1 MGLPFNSQ
9 VPHFLERTKMYC
21 AKVLPLVF
29 DNSLSYYES
38 LCKFMHKL
46 NECIDAINAQNLNII
61 EFTHMVS
68 LEIEKFESY
77 IENRMTEFE
86 NQLKTEWLNFKSE
99 LETEWAE
106 EKEINRLFRE
116 NMETEFENFKTLVN
130 TNFNNLRTELVNDL
144 TTFKNNLEEQQDDF
158 ETHILSL
165 QTAFEAREQ
174 AARVA
179 YQNNL
184 NNLFDQWKVD
194 TLNAFNQ
201 SISGWETD
209 TKADLER
216 YFNLYINQKI
226 ATETAILQE
235 SINQVNS
242 ALMQERGVR
251 ETADNDLQEQINQL
265 TPEGGIKADM
275 PDADGNS
282 QLYKINQT
290 TQQRENIYPVIN
302 AQGGEDDRVFFNYDL
317 HLNEN
322 YFRQTIEHRN
332 GTILTN
338 TSIIPHNA
346 NRDAHTYIS
355 DCFMIP
361 TDKLPSRPSN
371 PVYTLMF
378 LTIQLI
384 PMTENAANNTNVS
397 ILLLND
403 ANDSSYQIRYENR
416 TVEEAGEQV
425 TKEFLIIP
433 AAIVNESINDIG
445 IGVLKIACSFSW
457 YVGGNVHGSGGS
469 IAVDNDL
476 STTSENPVM
485 NRVIT
490 SALNQRPTT
499 SDMNTALSGKADTTT
514 VDSLSQVVANKADA
528 STVSQIQTDLSGKI
542 AYNDIQHTLNPNTN
556 LPISSAVLTSAI
568 NAKLDTSAILPQL
581 DPQSGMPVASSVLTS
596 SLNSLRS
603 DVTQNQVDMIHYNSR
618 SNETHDKYAKQL
630 WKYSDNTFTTKE
642 NIYPFTGSLFQ
653 RFNDFIRFDSESTHY
668 ITVSDDPFPYVTHSA
683 ALVVKS
689 YIDKNKI
696 YGYRYTNSPYH
707 YIDETAKY
715 LTIIIDRTVVGGSDS
730 PCLDSILVY
739 IDGNYKLYKKPYGY
753 DVTGL
758 GYYTVFEYRLN
769 DNVETKCITSLS
781 VYYEK
786 NRKFENINS
795 L

>member
-1 MGLPFNSQ
+1 MGIPFNSQ

-144 TTFKNNLEEQQDDF
+144 TIFKNNLEEQQDDF

-201 SISGWETD
+201 AISGWETD
-209 TKADLER
+209 TKVDLER
-216 YFNLYINQKI
+216 YFNLYINQRI
-226 ATETAILQE
+226 ATETATLQE

-275 PDADGNS
+275 PNADGNS

-317 HLNEN
+317 RTNTN
-322 YFRQTIEHRN
+322 YLDKTVSAKN
-332 GTILTN
+332 ATILTN
-338 TSIIPHNA
+338 TAIISHNA

-361 TDKLPSRPSN
+361 TEKLPSRPSTPLN
-371 PVYTLMF
+371 A
-378 LTIQLI
+378 LTYLSTQLLPI
-384 PMTENAANNTNVS
+384 VENSANETNVN

-403 ANDSSYQIRYENR
+403 TTGVYGQVRYENR
-416 TVEEAGEQV
+416 TVEEQGEQV

-433 AAIVNESINDIG
+433 AVIVNEGINDIG
-445 IGVLKIACSFSW
+445 IGSLKIACSFSW

-499 SDMNTALSGKADTTT
+499 TEVNTLLASKADTTT
-514 VDSLSQVVANKADA
+514 VNSLSQVVASKADT
-528 STVSQIQTDLSGKI
+528 STVTQIQTDLSQKI
-542 AYNDIQHTLNPNTN
+542 AYNDIQYTLNPNTN

-581 DPQSGMPVASSVLTS
+581 DPQSSMPVASSVLTS

-603 DVTQNQVDMIHYNSR
+603 DVTQNQVDMIHRTLDSGTGNS
-618 SNETHDKYAKQL
+618 QL
-630 WKYSDNTFTTKE
+630 WKYTDNTFTTTE
-642 NIYPFTGSLFQ
+642 NIYPVIQDNSPFAGMRKLEFKANPSTSDDVFVMRSGSGTPLTPINASMGSFAHGVTTNFSKTMYLYIKTSLISGSTLDEMIGNIFVLKQEYRALSTGITPS
-653 RFNDFIRFDSESTHY
+653 ISESY
-668 ITVSDDPFPYVTHSA
+668 LEITYTAPTTSGDKYMSFIVF
-683 ALVVKS
+683 VK
-689 YIDKNKI
+689 
-696 YGYRYTNSPYH
+696 
-707 YIDETAKY
+707 
-715 LTIIIDRTVVGGSDS
+715 
-730 PCLDSILVY
+730 
-739 IDGNYKLYKKPYGY
+739 
-753 DVTGL
+753 
-758 GYYTVFEYRLN
+758 
-769 DNVETKCITSLS
+769 
-781 VYYEK
+781 
-786 NRKFENINS
+786 
-795 L
+795 

>member
-130 TNFNNLRTELVNDL
+130 TNFNNLRTELINDL

-184 NNLFDQWKVD
+184 NNLFEQWKVD

-201 SISGWETD
+201 AISGWETD

-302 AQGGEDDRVFFNYDL
+302 AQGGEDDRIFFNYDL
-317 HLNEN
+317 RTNTSYLDKTVTSKNA
-322 YFRQTIEHRN
+322 TV
-332 GTILTN
+332 LTN
-338 TSIIPHNA
+338 TAIITHNA

-361 TDKLPSRPSN
+361 TDKLPSRP
-371 PVYTLMF
+371 
-378 LTIQLI
+378 LTPLNALTYLSIQLV
-384 PMTENAANNTNVS
+384 PVAENRANETNIS

-403 ANDSSYQIRYENR
+403 VNDATMQIRYENR
-416 TVEEAGEQV
+416 TVEEQGEQV

-433 AAIVNESINDIG
+433 AVIVNEGINDIG
-445 IGVLKIACSFSW
+445 IGNLKIACSFSW
-457 YVGGNVHGSGGS
+457 YIGGNVHGSGGS

-490 SALNQRPTT
+490 TALNQRPTT
-499 SDMNTALSGKADTTT
+499 SDMNTALSRKADTTT
-514 VDSLSQVVANKADA
+514 VDSLAQVVANKADS
-528 STVSQIQTDLSGKI
+528 STVSQIQTD
-542 AYNDIQHTLNPNTN
+542 
-556 LPISSAVLTSAI
+556 LTSAI

-581 DPQSGMPVASSVLTS
+581 DPQSSMPVASSVLTS
-596 SLNSLRS
+596 SLNSLQS
-603 DVTQNQVDMIHYNSR
+603 NVTQNQVDMIHRTLDPSTGI
-618 SNETHDKYAKQL
+618 SQL
-630 WKYSDNTFTTKE
+630 WKYRDNTFTTKE
-642 NIYPFTGSLFQ
+642 VIYPLINSNFQ
-653 RFNDFIRFDSESTHY
+653 RFDGVAFFGGNNTSYIVRADTEFPSTGTTSDKETY
-668 ITVSDDPFPYVTHSA
+668 ITNNKFFPTRIAYKTPY
-683 ALVVKS
+683 
-689 YIDKNKI
+689 YIN
-696 YGYRYTNSPYH
+696 
-707 YIDETAKY
+707 ETYKY
-715 LTIIIDRTVVGGSDS
+715 LTILLNTQNIIGDGTFESYMQ
-730 PCLDSILVY
+730 SILPFV
-739 IDGNYKLYKKPYGY
+739 DGNYKLYYSPSMITLFSRNYIM
-753 DVTGL
+753 
-758 GYYTVFEYRLN
+758 FRYRLN
-769 DNVETKCITSLS
+769 NNIETGGITQL
-781 VYYEK
+781 YIAYK
-786 NRKFENINS
+786 GTD
-795 L
+795 

>member
-86 NQLKTEWLNFKSE
+86 NQLKAEWLNFKSE
-99 LETEWAE
+99 LEAEWAE

-130 TNFNNLRTELVNDL
+130 TNFNNLRTELINDL

-216 YFNLYINQKI
+216 YFNLYINQRI
-226 ATETAILQE
+226 ATETAALQE

-302 AQGGEDDRVFFNYDL
+302 AQGGEDDRIFFNYDL
-317 HLNEN
+317 RTNSSYLDK
-322 YFRQTIEHRN
+322 TVSARN
-332 GTILTN
+332 ATILTN
-338 TSIIPHNA
+338 SAIIPHNA

-361 TDKLPSRPSN
+361 SEKLPSRPSTAL
-371 PVYTLMF
+371 YA
-378 LTIQLI
+378 LTYLSIQLI
-384 PMTENAANNTNVS
+384 PIVENSENETNVN
-397 ILLLND
+397 IMILND
-403 ANDSSYQIRYENR
+403 STRVYGQVRYENR
-416 TVEEAGEQV
+416 TVEEQGEQV

-433 AAIVNESINDIG
+433 AVIVNEGINDIG
-445 IGVLKIACSFSW
+445 TGTLKIACSFSW

-490 SALNQRPTT
+490 AALNQRPTT
-499 SDMNTALSGKADTTT
+499 SDMNTALSLKADTAT
-514 VDSLSQVVANKADA
+514 VNSLSQVVANKADS
-528 STVSQIQTDLSGKI
+528 STVSQIQTDLTGKI
-542 AYNDIQHTLNPNTN
+542 AYNDIQRTLNGDSNMPVASN
-556 LPISSAVLTSAI
+556 VLATAI
-568 NAKLDTSAILPQL
+568 NGKLDTSAILPQL
-581 DPQSGMPVASSVLTS
+581 DPQSSMPVASSVLTS

-603 DVTQNQVDMIHYNSR
+603 DVTQNQVDMIHYDSR
-618 SNETHDKYAKQL
+618 STQAHDKFAKQL
-630 WKYSDNTFTTKE
+630 WKYRDNTFTTKE
-642 NIYPFTGSLFQ
+642 NIYPYTGSAFQ
-653 RFNDFIRFDSESTHY
+653 RFNRYVTFTNVSPNFITQSDSELPENISLWQSYVDDNIIYPSPSGTHY
-668 ITVSDDPFPYVTHSA
+668 YLT
-683 ALVVKS
+683 
-689 YIDKNKI
+689 
-696 YGYRYTNSPYH
+696 
-707 YIDETAKY
+707 ETAKY
-715 LTIIIDRTVVGGSDS
+715 LTIFINALYINHTGTANSA
-730 PCLDSILVY
+730 LQSILIN
-739 IDGNYKLYKKPYGY
+739 IDGNYKIYKEAPNM
-753 DVTGL
+753 
-758 GYYTVFEYRLN
+758 YTMNGRDYLVFRYRLN
-769 DNVETKCITSLS
+769 QNIETGGLTSILC
-781 VYYEK
+781 V
-786 NRKFENINS
+786 FENKTGI
-795 L
+795 

>member
-86 NQLKTEWLNFKSE
+86 NQLKAEWLNFKSE
-99 LETEWAE
+99 LEAEWAE
-106 EKEINRLFRE
+106 EKETNRLFRE

-201 SISGWETD
+201 AISGWETD

-226 ATETAILQE
+226 TTETAILQE

-242 ALMQERGVR
+242 ALMHERGVR

-290 TQQRENIYPVIN
+290 TQQRENIYPVVN
-302 AQGGEDDRVFFNYDL
+302 AQDGKDDRIFFNYDL

-322 YFRQTIEHRN
+322 YFRQTIENRN

-338 TSIIPHNA
+338 TSVIPHNA

-371 PVYTLMF
+371 PVHTLLY

-384 PMTENAANNTNVS
+384 PMTENAANDTNVT

-403 ANDSSYQIRYENR
+403 INDSSYQIRYENR
-416 TVEEAGEQV
+416 TVEQAGEQV

-433 AAIVNESINDIG
+433 AVIVNESINDIG

-457 YVGGNVHGSGGS
+457 YVGGNVHGSGGQ
-469 IAVDNDL
+469 IAIDNDL

-499 SDMNTALSGKADTTT
+499 SDVNASLATKADTTT
-514 VDSLSQVVANKADA
+514 VDSLSQVVANKADS
-528 STVSQIQTDLSGKI
+528 STVSQIQTDLANKI
-542 AYNDIQHTLNPNTN
+542 AYNDIQYTLNPNTN

-581 DPQSGMPVASSVLTS
+581 DPQSSMPVASSVLTS

-603 DVTQNQVDMIHYNSR
+603 DVTQNQVDMIHRTLNSPAPGQ
-618 SNETHDKYAKQL
+618 SQL
-630 WKYSDNTFTTKE
+630 WKYTDSTFTTKQ
-642 NIYPFTGSLFQ
+642 NIYPYTGSVFQ
-653 RFNDFIRFDSESTHY
+653 RFNG
-668 ITVSDDPFPYVTHSA
+668 YVTFSLNENQGNRITRSNNEYSTLA
-683 ALVVKS
+683 TTAEKET
-689 YIDKNKI
+689 YMNNNKFLPAD
-696 YGYRYTNSPYH
+696 YG
-707 YIDETAKY
+707 IVKY
-715 LTIIIDRTVVGGSDS
+715 LDESYEWITIFLNTAVIKDINSFMIN
-730 PCLDSILVY
+730 LE
-739 IDGNYKLYKKPYGY
+739 GNYKLTMMPKTDTLFDQNYYVVKYK
-753 DVTGL
+753 
-758 GYYTVFEYRLN
+758 LN
-769 DNVETKCITSLS
+769 DNVPSGRLTTLS
-781 VYYEK
+781 IFYERK
-786 NRKFENINS
+786 N
-795 L
+795 